1 MSSIQGGP
9 SLFNPSTTLRRGS
22 GQGSGHRLNRRR
34 DGHES
39 LAKNDSHWRGRAREV
54 WQAFGNTPRAF
65 RLVWDC
71 SRPAALVMAGL
82 TLLAAAL
89 PAAQA
94 WVAKL
99 IVDGVVSSIGQGASP
114 AQGLA
119 YVAPYL
125 GLEFGLIFT
134 GTVVGRLRSLAEHLL
149 HSQLTNHINTLIIR
163 QALALDLRFFEDAR
177 FYDRLQN
184 ARREADRRTLRIVN
198 DGFFLVQNAIT
209 LLSLM
214 VLLVR
219 FSPWLSLV
227 LFGAAVPTFIAQS
240 RYARLTF
247 RVITWRAPEARRLSY
262 LEELL
267 TAHESVKE
275 VKLFNLGETL
285 LGRYHVL
292 FCKFYAE
299 DRAIAVRRTLASLGW
314 GLLSTLS
321 YYASYAWIIW
331 RAVAGAITLGDMT
344 MYIAVFRQAQ
354 TTFRSLFDGLS
365 RLYEN
370 NLFLDNLFGYL
381 ALEPA
386 MPVSANGRRAPSPIR
401 EGIEFRGVSFRYP
414 GTEAWVLR
422 DVNLHIRPGERI
434 ALVGPNGAGKTTL
447 VKLLTRLYD
456 PTEGQILLDGVDLRG
471 YDLTSLRQRI
481 GVIFQDFVQ
490 YHLTARENVGFGQVE
505 ALEDRARVVA
515 AAEKGGAHPI
525 IERLPEGYE
534 AWLGR
539 RWEKGHELSGGEWQK
554 VALSRAFMRDAEVL
568 VLDEP
573 TASLD
578 AEAEY
583 EVFQRFGE
591 LTAGKVAV
599 LISHRFSTVRMADR
613 IVVLEAGCITEMG
626 SHEELL
632 ARGGTY
638 AHLFTLQAQGYR

>member
-1 MSSIQGGP
+1 MRGP
-9 SLFNPSTTLRRGS
+9 SFKWRSR
-22 GQGSGHRLNRRR
+22 H

-39 LAKNDSHWRGRAREV
+39 SAKSGTGWRRRVHEV
-54 WQAFGNTPRAF
+54 WQAFGNTPRVF

-71 SRPAALVMAGL
+71 SRPATLAMAGL

-99 IVDGVVSSIGQGASP
+99 IVDGVVSSIGQGLP
-114 AQGLA
+114 PVQGLT

-125 GLEFGLIFT
+125 GMEFGLIFT
-134 GTVVGRLRSLAEHLL
+134 GAVIGQLRSLAEHLL
-149 HSQLTNHINTLIIR
+149 HSQLTNHVNTLIIR
-163 QALALDLRFFEDAR
+163 RSLALDLRFFEDAA
-177 FYDRLQN
+177 FYDKQQN
-184 ARREADRRTLRIVN
+184 ARREADVRALRVVN
-198 DGFFLVQNAIT
+198 DSFFLVQDTLT
-209 LLSLM
+209 LLTLAA
-214 VLLVR
+214 LLVR
-219 FSPWLSLV
+219 FSPWLALI
-227 LFGAAVPTFIAQS
+227 LFGAAIPTFVAQS

-247 RVITWRAPEARRLSY
+247 RVITRRAPEARRLSY

-267 TAHESVKE
+267 TSHESVKE
-275 VKLFNLGETL
+275 VKLFNLGENL
-285 LGRYHVL
+285 LGRYHAL
-292 FCKFYAE
+292 FWKFYHG
-299 DRAIAVRRTLASLGW
+299 DRSIAVRRTLASLEW

-321 YYASYAWIIW
+321 YYVSYAWIIW
-331 RAVAGAITLGDMT
+331 RTVARAITLGDMT
-344 MYIAVFRQAQ
+344 MYIAVFRQSQ
-354 TTFRSLFDGLS
+354 TTFRSLFNRLS
-365 RLYEN
+365 NLYEN
-370 NLFLDNLFGYL
+370 NLFLENLFGYM

-401 EGIEFRGVSFRYP
+401 KGIEFRDVSFRYP
-414 GTEAWVLR
+414 GSETWVLR
-422 DVNLHIRPGERI
+422 DVNLHVRPGERI

-456 PTEGQILLDGVDLRG
+456 PTEGQILLDGVDLRE
-471 YDLTSLRQRI
+471 YDLTSLRQCI

-490 YHLTARENVGFGQVE
+490 YHLTARENIGFGRVE
-505 ALEDRARVVA
+505 ALEDRAQVVA
-515 AAEKGGAHPI
+515 AAQKGGAHPI

-568 VLDEP
+568 ALDEP

-583 EVFQRFGE
+583 QVFQHFGE
-591 LTAGKVAV
+591 LTAGKIAV
-599 LISHRFSTVRMADR
+599 FISHRFSTVRMADR
-613 IVVLEAGCITEMG
+613 IVVIEGGRITEVG

-632 ARGGTY
+632 ARSGTY
-638 AHLFTLQAQGYR
+638 ARLFSLQAEGYR

>member
-1 MSSIQGGP
+1 MLYNIFGMHIDVSAKSV
-9 SLFNPSTTLRRGS
+9 S
-22 GQGSGHRLNRRR
+22 G
-34 DGHES
+34 
-39 LAKNDSHWRGRAREV
+39 WRGRVREV

-71 SRPAALVMAGL
+71 SRPATLAMAGL

-99 IVDGVVSSIGQGASP
+99 IVDGVVSSIGQGLP
-114 AQGLA
+114 PVQGLA

-125 GLEFGLIFT
+125 GMEFGLIFT
-134 GTVVGRLRSLAEHLL
+134 GAVIGQLRSLAEHLL
-149 HSQLTNHINTLIIR
+149 HSQLTNHVNTLIIR
-163 QALALDLRFFEDAR
+163 KSLALDLRFFEDAA
-177 FYDRLQN
+177 FYDKQHN
-184 ARREADRRTLRIVN
+184 ARREADVRALRVVN
-198 DGFFLVQNAIT
+198 DGFFLVQDTIT
-209 LLSLM
+209 LLTLAA
-214 VLLVR
+214 LLVR
-219 FSPWLSLV
+219 FSPWLALI
-227 LFGAAVPTFIAQS
+227 LFGAAMPTFVAQS

-247 RVITWRAPEARRLSY
+247 RVITRRAPEARRLSY

-267 TAHESVKE
+267 TSYESVKE

-285 LGRYHVL
+285 LGRYHAL
-292 FCKFYAE
+292 FWKFYHE
-299 DRAIAVRRTLASLGW
+299 DRSIAVRRTLASLYW

-331 RAVAGAITLGDMT
+331 RTVARAITLGDMT
-344 MYIAVFRQAQ
+344 MYIAVFRQSQ
-354 TTFRSLFDGLS
+354 NTFRSLFDRLGN
-365 RLYEN
+365 LYEN
-370 NLFLDNLFGYL
+370 NLFLENLFGYL

-401 EGIEFRGVSFRYP
+401 EGIEFRDVSFRYP
-414 GTEAWVLR
+414 GSETWVLR
-422 DVNLHIRPGERI
+422 DLNLHIRPGERI

-456 PTEGQILLDGVDLRG
+456 PTEGQILLDGVDLRE

-490 YHLTARENVGFGQVE
+490 YHLTARENIGFGQVE
-505 ALEDRARVVA
+505 ALEDRGQVVA
-515 AAEKGGAHPI
+515 AAQKGGAHPI
-525 IERLPEGYE
+525 IEKLTEGYE

-568 VLDEP
+568 ALDEP

-583 EVFQRFGE
+583 QVFQRFGE
-591 LTAGKVAV
+591 LTAGKIAV
-599 LISHRFSTVRMADR
+599 LISHRFSTVRMANR
-613 IVVLEAGCITEMG
+613 IVVIEGGRITEVG

-632 ARGGTY
+632 ARSGTY
-638 AHLFTLQAQGYR
+638 ARLFSLQAEGYR

>member
-1 MSSIQGGP
+1 MRGP
-9 SLFNPSTTLRRGS
+9 SFKLRWRHDGPESSAKSGS
-22 GQGSGHRLNRRR
+22 GWRRR
-34 DGHES
+34 V
-39 LAKNDSHWRGRAREV
+39 REV

-71 SRPAALVMAGL
+71 SRPATLAMAGL

-99 IVDGVVSSIGQGASP
+99 IVDGVVSSIGQGLP
-114 AQGLA
+114 PVQGLA

-125 GLEFGLIFT
+125 GMEFGLIFT
-134 GTVVGRLRSLAEHLL
+134 GAVIGQLRSLAEHLL
-149 HSQLTNHINTLIIR
+149 HSQLTNHVNTLIIR
-163 QALALDLRFFEDAR
+163 KSLALDLRFFEDAA
-177 FYDRLQN
+177 FYDKQQN
-184 ARREADRRTLRIVN
+184 ARREADVRALRVVN
-198 DGFFLVQNAIT
+198 DGFFLVQDTIT
-209 LLSLM
+209 LLTLAA
-214 VLLVR
+214 LLVR
-219 FSPWLSLV
+219 FSPWLALI
-227 LFGAAVPTFIAQS
+227 LFGAAMPTFVAQS

-247 RVITWRAPEARRLSY
+247 RVITRRAPEARRLSY

-267 TAHESVKE
+267 TSHESVKE

-285 LGRYHVL
+285 LGRYHAL
-292 FCKFYAE
+292 FWKFYHE
-299 DRAIAVRRTLASLGW
+299 DRSIAVRRTLASLYW

-331 RAVAGAITLGDMT
+331 RTVARAITLGDMT
-344 MYIAVFRQAQ
+344 MYIAVFRQSQ
-354 TTFRSLFDGLS
+354 TTFRSLFDRLGN
-365 RLYEN
+365 LYEN
-370 NLFLDNLFGYL
+370 NLFLENLFGYL

-401 EGIEFRGVSFRYP
+401 EGIEFRDVSFRYP
-414 GTEAWVLR
+414 GSETWVLR
-422 DVNLHIRPGERI
+422 DLNLHIRPGERI

-456 PTEGQILLDGVDLRG
+456 PTEGQILLDGVDLRE

-490 YHLTARENVGFGQVE
+490 YHLTARENIGFGQVE
-505 ALEDRARVVA
+505 ALEDRAQVVA
-515 AAEKGGAHPI
+515 AAQKGGAHPI

-568 VLDEP
+568 ALDEP

-583 EVFQRFGE
+583 QVFQRFGE
-591 LTAGKVAV
+591 LTAGKIAV
-599 LISHRFSTVRMADR
+599 LISHRFSTVRMANR
-613 IVVLEAGCITEMG
+613 IVVIEGGRITEVG

-632 ARGGTY
+632 ARSGTY
-638 AHLFTLQAQGYR
+638 ARLFSLQAEGYR